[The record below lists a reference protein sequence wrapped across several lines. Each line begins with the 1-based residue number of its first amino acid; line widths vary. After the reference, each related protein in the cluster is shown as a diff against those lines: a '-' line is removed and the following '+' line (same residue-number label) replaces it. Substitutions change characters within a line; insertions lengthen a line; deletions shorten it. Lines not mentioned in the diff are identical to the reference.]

1 MRRFWLACTMV
12 IVVGISSC
20 VDSDKD
26 LYQEAPGAEINTSN
40 FSTIQKVQVEIDY
53 SNSESRVPFSIYD
66 GNPLIEGEN
75 TTILKEN
82 VQALDG
88 AWTDEQGKFT
98 ATVELPAYVSNVY
111 IVSTSPFARQAIPG
125 KIVNGVLKV
134 SDTDEQLTTRA
145 SYRESTRFDRNR
157 FNNLGWNTNLGS
169 FDDRSGVIDYAYKG
183 NDPKLTL
190 SKSEMNELRTTV
202 SKVLNT
208 LGSCPE
214 EYRTQADL
222 YVEEDETAV
231 VLTALRGW
239 TCWNSSLGYYY
250 YRYDQAPASLK
261 DVKVYAVFPNT
272 QMTWN
277 NGSLQASPQG
287 IKEGTTV
294 QLKYFDD
301 PEYPKGKNFPKGY
314 YIGFI
319 LACNAWNTY
328 FTGFNS
334 YTLTEGF
341 YASSTKGFS
350 TKVNSGID
358 VRTAM
363 FKDKN
368 SNIAIAFEDF
378 MDDQNFTDVVFSLK
392 ANPEI
397 TNVPPVDEDLNTTIE
412 KTGVYAFEDEWPK
425 AGDYDMNDVLVQ
437 YTYQKVF
444 NIFNEIL
451 SESFTF
457 KTLYNKSTVFTNG
470 LGFILSNEGNAQSI
484 EYFIRKENEK
494 DFTVASGADKFT
506 RESNAIILTDN
517 VKTNPN
523 AEYKVTFKYGDKN
536 SNKKQETSI
545 DAFIYR
551 PSKEGNRLEV
561 HCPMKKPTSKV
572 DTSLFG
578 QYEDCSK
585 PNEGIYYVSNQENIY
600 PFAFYLSNANA
611 NDIAELK
618 NFDKNEKK
626 SISEIYPKFIDWAKY
641 GTNADWYMKNSLT

>member
-641 GTNADWYMKNSLT
+641 DTNADWYKKK

>member
-272 QMTWN
+272 QMIWN

-287 IKEGTTV
+287 IKEGTAV

-328 FTGFNS
+328 LTGFNS

-641 GTNADWYMKNSLT
+641 GTNADWYKKK

>member
-26 LYQEAPGAEINTSN
+26 LYQEAPGVEINTSN
-40 FSTIQKVQVEIDY
+40 FSTIQKVQVEIDC

-75 TTILKEN
+75 TIILKEN

-134 SDTDEQLTTRA
+134 SDTDEQFTTRA

-287 IKEGTTV
+287 IKEGTAV

-451 SESFTF
+451 SESFIF

-470 LGFILSNEGNAQSI
+470 LGFILSNEGNAQST

-626 SISEIYPKFIDWAKY
+626 SISEIYPKLDRK
-641 GTNADWYMKNSLT
+641 SVV

>member
-125 KIVNGVLKV
+125 KLVNGVLKV

-272 QMTWN
+272 QMIWN

-287 IKEGTTV
+287 IKEGTAV

-641 GTNADWYMKNSLT
+641 GTNADWYKKK

>member
-202 SKVLNT
+202 SNVLNT

-272 QMTWN
+272 QMIWN

-287 IKEGTTV
+287 IKEGTAV

-641 GTNADWYMKNSLT
+641 GTNADWYKKK

>member
-277 NGSLQASPQG
+277 NRSLQASPQG

-641 GTNADWYMKNSLT
+641 GTNADWYKKK

>member
-40 FSTIQKVQVEIDY
+40 FSTIRKVQVEIDY

-169 FDDRSGVIDYAYKG
+169 FDDRSGVIDYVYKG

-287 IKEGTTV
+287 IKEGTAV

-470 LGFILSNEGNAQSI
+470 LGLILSNEGNAQST

-641 GTNADWYMKNSLT
+641 GTNADWYKKK

>member
-1 MRRFWLACTMV
+1 M
-12 IVVGISSC
+12 
-20 VDSDKD
+20 
-26 LYQEAPGAEINTSN
+26 
-40 FSTIQKVQVEIDY
+40 
-53 SNSESRVPFSIYD
+53 
-66 GNPLIEGEN
+66 
-75 TTILKEN
+75 
-82 VQALDG
+82 
-88 AWTDEQGKFT
+88 
-98 ATVELPAYVSNVY
+98 
-111 IVSTSPFARQAIPG
+111 
-125 KIVNGVLKV
+125 KV

-287 IKEGTTV
+287 IKEGTAV

-470 LGFILSNEGNAQSI
+470 LGFILSNEGNAQST

-523 AEYKVTFKYGDKN
+523 TEYKVTFKYGDKN

-561 HCPMKKPTSKV
+561 HSPMQKPTSKV

-578 QYEDCSK
+578 QYDDRSK
-585 PNEGIYYVSNQENIY
+585 PNEGIYYVSDQENIY
-600 PFAFYLSNANA
+600 PFAFYLSNANV

-626 SISEIYPKFIDWAKY
+626 PISEIYPKFIDWAKY
-641 GTNADWYMKNSLT
+641 GTNPDWYKKK

>member
-437 YTYQKVF
+437 HTYQKVF

-641 GTNADWYMKNSLT
+641 GTNADWYKKK

>member
-26 LYQEAPGAEINTSN
+26 LYQEAPGVEINTSN
-40 FSTIQKVQVEIDY
+40 FSTIQKVQVEIDC

-75 TTILKEN
+75 TIILKEN

-272 QMTWN
+272 QMIWN

-287 IKEGTTV
+287 IKEGTAV

-451 SESFTF
+451 SESFIF

-470 LGFILSNEGNAQSI
+470 LGFILSNEGNAQST

-641 GTNADWYMKNSLT
+641 GTNADWYKKK

>member
-26 LYQEAPGAEINTSN
+26 LYQEAPGVEINTSN
-40 FSTIQKVQVEIDY
+40 FSTIQKVQVEIDC

-134 SDTDEQLTTRA
+134 SDTDEQFTTRA

-287 IKEGTTV
+287 IKEGTAV

-451 SESFTF
+451 SESFIF

-470 LGFILSNEGNAQSI
+470 LGFILSNEGNAQST

-641 GTNADWYMKNSLT
+641 GTNADWYKKK

>member
-40 FSTIQKVQVEIDY
+40 FSTIQKVQVEIDC

-272 QMTWN
+272 QMIWN

-287 IKEGTTV
+287 IKEGTAV

-470 LGFILSNEGNAQSI
+470 LGFILSNEGNAQST

-641 GTNADWYMKNSLT
+641 GTNADWYKKK

>member
-40 FSTIQKVQVEIDY
+40 FSTIRKVQVEIDC

-75 TTILKEN
+75 TIILKEN

-134 SDTDEQLTTRA
+134 SDTDEQFTTRA

-287 IKEGTTV
+287 IKEGTAV

-451 SESFTF
+451 SESFIF

-470 LGFILSNEGNAQSI
+470 LGFILSNEGNAQST

-641 GTNADWYMKNSLT
+641 GTNADWYKKK

>member
-183 NDPKLTL
+183 NVPKLTL

-641 GTNADWYMKNSLT
+641 GTNADWYKKK

>member
-272 QMTWN
+272 QMIWN

-287 IKEGTTV
+287 IKEGTAV

-641 GTNADWYMKNSLT
+641 GTNADRYKKK

>member
-1 MRRFWLACTMV
+1 MV

-26 LYQEAPGAEINTSN
+26 LYQEAPGVEINTSN
-40 FSTIQKVQVEIDY
+40 FSTIQKVQVEIDC

-75 TTILKEN
+75 TIILKEN

-134 SDTDEQLTTRA
+134 SDTDEQFTTRA

-287 IKEGTTV
+287 IKEGTAV

-425 AGDYDMNDVLVQ
+425 AGDYDMNDGLVQ

-451 SESFTF
+451 SESFIF

-470 LGFILSNEGNAQSI
+470 LGFILSNEGNAQST

-641 GTNADWYMKNSLT
+641 GTNADWYKKK

>member
-26 LYQEAPGAEINTSN
+26 LYQEAPGVEINTSN
-40 FSTIQKVQVEIDY
+40 FSTIQKVQVEIDC

-75 TTILKEN
+75 TIILKEN

-134 SDTDEQLTTRA
+134 SDTDEQFTTRA

-239 TCWNSSLGYYY
+239 ICWNSSLGYYY

-287 IKEGTTV
+287 IKEGTAV

-451 SESFTF
+451 SESFIF

-470 LGFILSNEGNAQSI
+470 LGFILSNEGNAQST

-641 GTNADWYMKNSLT
+641 GTNADWYKKK

>member
-1 MRRFWLACTMV
+1 MRRFWLACTMA

-66 GNPLIEGEN
+66 ENPLIEGEN

-145 SYRESTRFDRNR
+145 SYRESTQFDRNR
-157 FNNLGWNTNLGS
+157 FNNLGWNNLGS

-287 IKEGTTV
+287 IKEGTAV

-470 LGFILSNEGNAQSI
+470 LGFTLSNEGNAQST

-600 PFAFYLSNANA
+600 PFAFYLSNANI

-626 SISEIYPKFIDWAKY
+626 PISEIYPKFIDWAKY
-641 GTNADWYMKNSLT
+641 GTNADWYKKK

>member
-451 SESFTF
+451 SESFTI

-641 GTNADWYMKNSLT
+641 GTNADWYKKK

>member
-1 MRRFWLACTMV
+1 MV

-26 LYQEAPGAEINTSN
+26 LYQEAPGVEINTSN
-40 FSTIQKVQVEIDY
+40 FSTIQKVQVEIDC

-75 TTILKEN
+75 TIILKEN

-134 SDTDEQLTTRA
+134 SDTDEQFTTRA

-287 IKEGTTV
+287 IKE
-294 QLKYFDD
+294 LKYFDD

-451 SESFTF
+451 SESFIF

-470 LGFILSNEGNAQSI
+470 LGFILSNEGNAQST

-641 GTNADWYMKNSLT
+641 GTNADWYKKK

>member
-272 QMTWN
+272 QMIWN

-287 IKEGTTV
+287 IKEGTAV

-425 AGDYDMNDVLVQ
+425 AGDYDMNDVSVQ

-641 GTNADWYMKNSLT
+641 GTNADWYKKK

>member
-26 LYQEAPGAEINTSN
+26 LYQEAPGVEINTSN

-134 SDTDEQLTTRA
+134 SDTDEQFTTRA

-287 IKEGTTV
+287 IKEGTAV

-561 HCPMKKPTSKV
+561 HFPMKKPTSKV

-641 GTNADWYMKNSLT
+641 GTNADWYKKK

>member
-26 LYQEAPGAEINTSN
+26 LYQEAPGVEINTSN
-40 FSTIQKVQVEIDY
+40 FSTIQKVQVEIDC

-75 TTILKEN
+75 TIILKEN

-134 SDTDEQLTTRA
+134 SDTDEQFTTRA

-287 IKEGTTV
+287 IKEGTAV

-319 LACNAWNTY
+319 LACNALNTY

-451 SESFTF
+451 SESFIF

-470 LGFILSNEGNAQSI
+470 LGFILSNEGNAQST

-641 GTNADWYMKNSLT
+641 GTNADWYKKK

>member
-272 QMTWN
+272 QMIWN

-287 IKEGTTV
+287 IKEGTAV

-451 SESFTF
+451 SETFTF

-641 GTNADWYMKNSLT
+641 GTNADWYKKK

>member
-287 IKEGTTV
+287 IKEGTAV

-341 YASSTKGFS
+341 YASSTKRFS

-378 MDDQNFTDVVFSLK
+378 MDDQNFTDVIFSLK

-470 LGFILSNEGNAQSI
+470 LGFILSNEGNAQST

-618 NFDKNEKK
+618 NFDKN
-626 SISEIYPKFIDWAKY
+626 
-641 GTNADWYMKNSLT
+641 

>member
-272 QMTWN
+272 QMIWN

-287 IKEGTTV
+287 IKEGTAV

-561 HCPMKKPTSKV
+561 LCPMKKPTSKV

-641 GTNADWYMKNSLT
+641 GTNADWYKKK

>member
-26 LYQEAPGAEINTSN
+26 LYQEAPGVEINTSN
-40 FSTIQKVQVEIDY
+40 FSTIQKVQVEIDC

-134 SDTDEQLTTRA
+134 SDTDEQFTTRA

-287 IKEGTTV
+287 IKEGTAV

-494 DFTVASGADKFT
+494 NFTVASGADKFT

-641 GTNADWYMKNSLT
+641 GTNTDWYKKK

>member
-1 MRRFWLACTMV
+1 M
-12 IVVGISSC
+12 
-20 VDSDKD
+20 
-26 LYQEAPGAEINTSN
+26 
-40 FSTIQKVQVEIDY
+40 
-53 SNSESRVPFSIYD
+53 
-66 GNPLIEGEN
+66 
-75 TTILKEN
+75 
-82 VQALDG
+82 
-88 AWTDEQGKFT
+88 
-98 ATVELPAYVSNVY
+98 
-111 IVSTSPFARQAIPG
+111 
-125 KIVNGVLKV
+125 KV

-157 FNNLGWNTNLGS
+157 FNNLDWNTNLGS

-641 GTNADWYMKNSLT
+641 GTNADWYKKK

>member
-26 LYQEAPGAEINTSN
+26 LYQEAPGVEINTSN
-40 FSTIQKVQVEIDY
+40 FSTIQKVQVEIDC
-53 SNSESRVPFSIYD
+53 SNSESRVPLSIYD

-75 TTILKEN
+75 TIILKEN

-287 IKEGTTV
+287 IKEGTAV

-451 SESFTF
+451 SESFIF

-470 LGFILSNEGNAQSI
+470 LGFILSNEGNAQST

-641 GTNADWYMKNSLT
+641 GTNADWYKKK

>member
-272 QMTWN
+272 QMIWN

-287 IKEGTTV
+287 IKEGTAV

-585 PNEGIYYVSNQENIY
+585 PNEGIYYVPNQENIY

-641 GTNADWYMKNSLT
+641 GTNADWYKKK

>member
-26 LYQEAPGAEINTSN
+26 LYQEAPGVEINTSN
-40 FSTIQKVQVEIDY
+40 FSTIQKVQVEIDC

-75 TTILKEN
+75 TIILKEN

-134 SDTDEQLTTRA
+134 SDTDEQFTTRA

-157 FNNLGWNTNLGS
+157 FNNLGS

-287 IKEGTTV
+287 IKEGTAV

-451 SESFTF
+451 SESFIF

-470 LGFILSNEGNAQSI
+470 LGFILSNEGNAQST

-641 GTNADWYMKNSLT
+641 GTNADWYKKK

>member
-272 QMTWN
+272 QMTGN

-641 GTNADWYMKNSLT
+641 GTNADWYKKK

>member
-157 FNNLGWNTNLGS
+157 FNNLSWNTNLGS

-272 QMTWN
+272 QMIWN

-287 IKEGTTV
+287 IKEGTAV

-641 GTNADWYMKNSLT
+641 GTNADWYKKK

>member
-1 MRRFWLACTMV
+1 MRRFWLACTMA

-26 LYQEAPGAEINTSN
+26 LYQEAPGTEINTSN

-53 SNSESRVPFSIYD
+53 SDSESRVPFSIYD

-145 SYRESTRFDRNR
+145 SYRESTQFDRNR
-157 FNNLGWNTNLGS
+157 FNNLGWNNLGS

-261 DVKVYAVFPNT
+261 DAKVYAVFPNT

-287 IKEGTTV
+287 IKEGTAV

-470 LGFILSNEGNAQSI
+470 LGFTLSNEGNAQST

-545 DAFIYR
+545 VAFIYR

-600 PFAFYLSNANA
+600 PFAFYLSNANV

-626 SISEIYPKFIDWAKY
+626 PISEIYPKFIDWAKY
-641 GTNADWYMKNSLT
+641 GTNADWYKKK

>member
-40 FSTIQKVQVEIDY
+40 FSTIRKVQVEIDY

-169 FDDRSGVIDYAYKG
+169 FDDRSGVIDYVYKG

-287 IKEGTTV
+287 IKEGTAV

-425 AGDYDMNDVLVQ
+425 AVDYDMNDVLVQ

-470 LGFILSNEGNAQSI
+470 LGFILSNEGNAQST

-641 GTNADWYMKNSLT
+641 GTNADWYKKK

>member
-40 FSTIQKVQVEIDY
+40 LSTIQKVQVEIDY

-272 QMTWN
+272 QMIWN

-287 IKEGTTV
+287 IKEGTAV

-641 GTNADWYMKNSLT
+641 GTNADWYKKK

>member
-88 AWTDEQGKFT
+88 AWIDEQGKFT

-641 GTNADWYMKNSLT
+641 GTNADWYKKK